1 MGIPIWKRFMRTIE
15 EKAHEES
22 RLQCNCMVL
31 NDVVDQ
37 RTFGEPLASVL
48 ADRDP
53 KTELEEQTKSR

>member
-1 MGIPIWKRFMRTIE
+1 MRTIE

-37 RTFGEPLASVL
+37 RTFGEPLASVM